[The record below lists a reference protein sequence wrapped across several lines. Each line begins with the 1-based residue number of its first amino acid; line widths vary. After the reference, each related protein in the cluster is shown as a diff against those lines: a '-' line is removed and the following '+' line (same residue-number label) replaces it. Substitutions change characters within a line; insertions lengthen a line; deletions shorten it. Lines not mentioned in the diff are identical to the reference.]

1 MTLESAM
8 SVDFSG
14 RAEAANV
21 KFGLRNPSF
30 QKGISGSYL
39 IPSLWRCRRT
49 AADRQPSRRPTPDM
63 NANTNDSI
71 VNWRREGARELLP
84 ATGADFGIGLR
95 GEEPHRGRG

>member
-1 MTLESAM
+1 M
-8 SVDFSG
+8 SVDFSA

-49 AADRQPSRRPTPDM
+49 AADRQPSRRPTRDM
-63 NANTNDSI
+63 NANTIDSI
-71 VNWRREGARELLP
+71 VNWSRKAARKLLA
-84 ATGADFGIGLR
+84 ATGANFVIGLR
-95 GEEPHRGRG
+95 DEEPHGERC